1 MGPLNLL
8 NLTSAAISEAL
19 QYTPDFD
26 IPLKIFEIFLA
37 LLFGSKFRNKQASKQ
52 D

>member
-26 IPLKIFEIFLA
+26 IPLKIFEIFLTFSTASAA
-37 LLFGSKFRNKQASKQ
+37 LCFSTL
-52 D
+52 